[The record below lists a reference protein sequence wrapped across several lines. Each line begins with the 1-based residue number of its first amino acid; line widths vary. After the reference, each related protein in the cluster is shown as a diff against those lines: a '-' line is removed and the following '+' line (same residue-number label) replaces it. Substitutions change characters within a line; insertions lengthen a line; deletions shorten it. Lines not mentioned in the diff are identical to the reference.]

1 MFVGSSTIP
10 PSSFLQELTNA
21 ELRNTFV
28 ADHIRVRLALLIR
41 RLRED
46 RGWSQAELG
55 RRMGKPQSVVSRLE
69 DPDYGKV
76 TLQTLFD
83 VAAAFE
89 LPLYVDMPDWDDWF
103 RLMSDMSERNLQRQS
118 FNLEHLIA
126 ASNQTTASF
135 YIPTTGLF
143 HALQHSQVPGTTI
156 LFADANKRVYETAQ
170 FVSAVT
176 GEQFSGKSTITIRSP
191 GITFNATQGSLV
203 IPIAANDA
211 VASYTLAEKTYV

>member
-28 ADHIRVRLALLIR
+28 ADHVRVRLALLIR

-83 VAAAFE
+83 VSAAFE

-118 FNLEHLIA
+118 FNLEYLTA
-126 ASNQTTASF
+126 ASNHTTAYF

-143 HALQHSQVPGTTI
+143 HALQYNQVPGTTI
-156 LFADANKRVYETAQ
+156 PFADINKRVCETAQ
-170 FVSAVT
+170 FVSAAT
-176 GEQFSGKSTITIRSP
+176 GEQFNKRLTITVRSP
-191 GITFNATQGSLV
+191 EITINATQGSWV

-211 VASYTLAEKTYV
+211 VVSYTLSEKTYV

>member
-143 HALQHSQVPGTTI
+143 HALQHNQVPGYHDT
-156 LFADANKRVYETAQ
+156 FCGRQQACVRD
-170 FVSAVT
+170 
-176 GEQFSGKSTITIRSP
+176 STICVC
-191 GITFNATQGSLV
+191 GHW
-203 IPIAANDA
+203 
-211 VASYTLAEKTYV
+211 